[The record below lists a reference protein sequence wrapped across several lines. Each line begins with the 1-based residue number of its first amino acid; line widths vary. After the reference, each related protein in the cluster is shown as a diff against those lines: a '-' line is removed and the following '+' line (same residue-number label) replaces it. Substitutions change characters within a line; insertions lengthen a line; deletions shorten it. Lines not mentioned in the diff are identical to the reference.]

1 VAEHAVVV
9 NVSRYRPAAGKRDEL
24 LQAMK
29 RMAER
34 ASGAEGCFGAQACAS
49 DRDREDL
56 VAISRWESRRS
67 LDAFAGTAASA
78 TEREHLEGLLAGPAD
93 RENLTP
99 V

>member
-1 VAEHAVVV
+1 MAEHAVVV
-9 NVSRYRPAAGKRDEL
+9 NVSRYRPAPGRRDDL
-24 LQAMK
+24 LQAMS

-34 ASGAEGCFGAQACAS
+34 ASGAQGCFGAQACTS
-49 DRDREDL
+49 DRDHDTL
-56 VAISRWESRRS
+56 IAISRWESQKS

-78 TEREHLEGLLAGPAD
+78 TEREHLEGLLGGPAD